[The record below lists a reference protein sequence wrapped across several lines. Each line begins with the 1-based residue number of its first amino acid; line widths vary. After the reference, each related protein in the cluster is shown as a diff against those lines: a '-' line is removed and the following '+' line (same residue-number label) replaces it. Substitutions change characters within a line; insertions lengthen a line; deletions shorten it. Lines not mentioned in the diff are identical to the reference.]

1 MSEEENIRK
10 AYLYLGLEAGTGLPE
25 VLTKYKRSVM
35 VWHQEIIASHPSS

>member
-35 VWHQEIIASHPSS
+35 VWHPDHRGGR